1 MRVAHAVPMSA
12 HDAEMPRSE
21 RRMDLYA
28 ACERIVQQVQ
38 LQERLYQQQQPL
50 VYDSE
55 HGEHPGEPMITHFRL
70 SR

>member
-1 MRVAHAVPMSA
+1 MQGGAQMRVAHAVPMSA

-38 LQERLYQQQQPL
+38 LQE
-50 VYDSE
+50 
-55 HGEHPGEPMITHFRL
+55 
-70 SR
+70 